1 MGTMSSHDEVVRT
14 RRAIERTYRERSSGF
29 LAWARRHAPDR
40 EAAEDVLQDAF
51 IRAVANV
58 DALTVVQ
65 DIAGWI
71 FTAMRNR
78 IVDLWRGEGSRKRA
92 GGVDLPEE
100 TLLEIAD
107 AAGVDPHDALVSE
120 EMEVALATA
129 VEALPAE
136 QRDVLR
142 AQAMEGT
149 TFRELAERTGTPIN
163 TLMARKRRAVRKL
176 AAALE
181 YWMED

>member
-1 MGTMSSHDEVVRT
+1 MSGHDGTAFARE
-14 RRAIERTYRERSSGF
+14 AIERTYRERGGGF
-29 LAWARRHAPDR
+29 LAWARRHAPDA
-40 EAAEDVLQDAF
+40 ETAEDALQDAF
-51 IRAVANV
+51 LRAIAHA
-58 DALTVVQ
+58 DALSVVQ

-78 IVDLWRGEGSRKRA
+78 IVDLWRGEGSRRRA
-92 GGVDLPEE
+92 GGVDIPEE
-100 TLLEIAD
+100 TLMEIAE
-107 AAGVDPHDALVSE
+107 AAGVDPQDALVRAGME
-120 EMEVALATA
+120 EALEAA
-129 VEALPAE
+129 VEALPDE

-142 AQAMEGT
+142 AQALGGT
-149 TFRELAERTGTPIN
+149 TFRTLAEETGLPIN